1 MALCL
6 YDGGAEV
13 NRKHFQNDLDNPKD
27 IESESF
33 EEIKLS
39 KKNWKKTTHNKLM
52 EQTFRPLNS

>member
-33 EEIKLS
+33 E
-39 KKNWKKTTHNKLM
+39 
-52 EQTFRPLNS
+52 